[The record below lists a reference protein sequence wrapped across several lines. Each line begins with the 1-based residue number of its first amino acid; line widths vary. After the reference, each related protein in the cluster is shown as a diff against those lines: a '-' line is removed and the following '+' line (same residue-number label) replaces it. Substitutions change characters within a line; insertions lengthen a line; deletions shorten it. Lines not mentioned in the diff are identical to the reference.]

1 MNRFASI
8 DVGSNTVLLLVAER
22 RGGGFV
28 PLLER
33 AEITR
38 LGRGV
43 DRTGRLDASSIRD
56 TVEVL
61 ASYARQARGL
71 GAEIVA
77 CVATSA
83 ARDASNSPEFF
94 EAARAAAGL
103 APEVITGEEEARL
116 VYRSAWRDFGAAGAP
131 LAVLDVGGGST
142 EFTWGDG
149 PTPQGRRS
157 LQIGAVRLTERVVD
171 SDPIGVSGLQ
181 RLRASA
187 REALRDLRDPPALL
201 GRRDPVNEPE
211 SEPAPDQPRARG
223 STHARGAIGPA
234 GHEPPSRETG
244 PAGTG
249 ARLVAVAGTITTL
262 AAVQQVLPVYDA
274 ERVHGSELSLREL
287 EDLFERLGAL
297 TVAERARLPGMEPK
311 RADVIVA
318 GCAIVV
324 EALRATGFRR
334 LTVSD
339 RGVRWG
345 LLYDRLGA

>member
-1 MNRFASI
+1 VNRFAAI
-8 DVGSNTVLLLVAER
+8 DVGTNTVLLLVAER
-22 RGGGFV
+22 RGDGFA
-28 PLLER
+28 PLVER

-43 DRTGRLDASSIRD
+43 DRTGRLDTGAIRE

-61 ASYARQARGL
+61 ARYANEARGL
-71 GAEIVA
+71 GAAIVA

-83 ARDASNSPEFF
+83 ARDARNSAEFF
-94 EAARAAAGL
+94 DAARTAAGL
-103 APEVITGEEEARL
+103 VPEVIAGEEEARL
-116 VYRSAWRDFGAAGAP
+116 VYRSAWRDFGAPGSR

-149 PTPQGRRS
+149 PAPLGRRS
-157 LQIGAVRLTERVVD
+157 LQVGAVRLTERVVD
-171 SDPIGVSGLQ
+171 SDPVGKAGLE

-187 REALRDLRDPPALL
+187 GDALRELRGLDAA
-201 GRRDPVNEPE
+201 GNEP
-211 SEPAPDQPRARG
+211 
-223 STHARGAIGPA
+223 
-234 GHEPPSRETG
+234 PPYETG
-244 PAGTG
+244 FVGAG
-249 ARLVAVAGTITTL
+249 ARLVAVAGTVTTL
-262 AAVQQVLPVYDA
+262 AAVWQALPVYDA
-274 ERVHGSELSLREL
+274 ERVHGSQLSLPEL
-287 EDLFERLGAL
+287 EALFDRLGAL

-318 GCAIVV
+318 GCAIVI